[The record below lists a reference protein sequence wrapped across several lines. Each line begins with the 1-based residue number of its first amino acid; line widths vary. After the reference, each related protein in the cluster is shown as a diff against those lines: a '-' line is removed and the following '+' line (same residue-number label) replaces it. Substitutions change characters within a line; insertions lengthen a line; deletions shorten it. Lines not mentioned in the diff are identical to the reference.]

1 MSKAATLSDLQNDS
15 FPEFSVTHKKQDDSA
30 FISAEWTKARLH
42 LVDKSRT
49 ALFRTDKKHCD
60 PTSESQCQFPKGPK
74 VAESFFHAKENLPE
88 AILFR
93 PYSPPKD

>member
-1 MSKAATLSDLQNDS
+1 MSKAATLSDLQTTV
-15 FPEFSVTHKKQDDSA
+15 FPEFSVPSKRRMIPPSFLPGGQ
-30 FISAEWTKARLH
+30 KAGLH

-49 ALFRTDKKHCD
+49 VPFRTDKRHCD

-74 VAESFFHAKENLPE
+74 VAESVFHAKENLPE

-93 PYSPPKD
+93 PYSPPTD